1 VKGES
6 LRTSPGFRKKVF
18 VLGIVCLFLVMFVT
32 SIFGKKGFMDIH
44 RARQKLAVLDVEVR
58 KLQQEK
64 GKLESENR
72 ELEKNPRAVEKEA
85 RDKLWLIKPG
95 EKVVVVPKV
104 TKK

>member
-6 LRTSPGFRKKVF
+6 LRGSPDFRKKVF
-18 VLGIVCLFLVMFVT
+18 VLGILCLFLVMVVT

-44 RARQKLAVLDVEVR
+44 RARQRLAILDVQSR

-64 GKLESENR
+64 AKLETEIL
-72 ELEKNPRAVEKEA
+72 ELKNDPRAVEKEA